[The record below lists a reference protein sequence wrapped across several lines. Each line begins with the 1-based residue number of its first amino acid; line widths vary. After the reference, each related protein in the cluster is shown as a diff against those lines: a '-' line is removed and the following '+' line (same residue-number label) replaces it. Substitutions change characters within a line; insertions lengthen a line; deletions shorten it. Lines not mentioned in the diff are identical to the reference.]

1 MDVDARALR
10 PSLASLELLAELRLE
25 GACFHGVS
33 VELRELAR
41 FCGLERA
48 LGLELERQA
57 EAREEA
63 LGVEKEGHLPDPP
76 LP

>member
-1 MDVDARALR
+1 MDLDASALR
-10 PSLASLELLAELRLE
+10 PNLASLELLAELRLE
-25 GACFHGVS
+25 GACFRGVS
-33 VELRELAR
+33 AELRELAR

-57 EAREEA
+57 EAREEP
-63 LGVEKEGHLPDPP
+63 LRVEEEGHLPDPP